1 MEEMAEQQEQV
12 KGLEEEQERWLE
24 KLADLLG
31 MTKDEI
37 KKKDLTAIVNMNG
50 GGGNGGGNGG
60 GGGGSLFDPA
70 GAGQPNGGLPPWMR
84 FREGAAANNQD
95 NPNGGV
101 FARPKDWIK
110 RNADTH
116 KNLWRK
122 RGWDPETGKPLEDPK
137 KNEVQLAVQTLN
149 QLQNM
154 INQAQQP
161 HIAK

>member
-1 MEEMAEQQEQV
+1 MEEMSEQQEVV

-37 KKKDLTAIVNMNG
+37 KKKDLTSIVNVN

-60 GGGGSLFDPA
+60 NNGGSLFDPA
-70 GAGQPNGGLPPWMR
+70 GAGQPNGGNKPWER
-84 FREGAAANNQD
+84 NRRGAAANNQD

-101 FARPKDWIK
+101 FARPEGWER
-110 RNADTH
+110 RNAKTH
-116 KNLWRK
+116 RKLWRQ
-122 RGWDPETGKPLEDPK
+122 RGWDPDTGKPLEDPK